1 VNHMRDA
8 MLEEYTFVFFDAN
21 VQLEKTVKAAGGA
34 VHRCFWE
41 GPEGEGRD
49 VAQRKDLAIRG
60 DDDDG
65 PGDFRDTMRPGD
77 VYVE

>member
-1 VNHMRDA
+1 

-21 VQLEKTVKAAGGA
+21 VHLEEIVKAAGGA
-34 VHRCFWE
+34 VHRFFVE
-41 GPEGEGRD
+41 GPDGGEGRD
-49 VAQRKDLAIRG
+49 VAKRKDLAIRG

-65 PGDFRDTMRPGD
+65 PGDFRDTMRSGD